1 MSREA
6 ARVVLAAGIDIAG
19 GKHDLVYRNDV
30 SDQGSYGIVTIVFV
44 NSRSGGFPN
53 ARCQS
58 GRTLPAGGC
67 FFNASGDAIADNT
80 LQHNGTFENP
90 TNGDLA
96 DATVADSAPNCY
108 RGNTQRSGRPL
119 AQRCAAAHGH
129 GFFGVLGVQV
139 CAVRAFGDCDN
150 RSAAL
155 SPLSDLSRALH
166 IPFNASTVRNA
177 RAVYPSPGHYV
188 ASPPGPQPSLRP

>member
-1 MSREA
+1 
-6 ARVVLAAGIDIAG
+6 V
-19 GKHDLVYRNDV
+19 
-30 SDQGSYGIVTIVFV
+30 
-44 NSRSGGFPN
+44 
-53 ARCQS
+53 
-58 GRTLPAGGC
+58 
-67 FFNASGDAIADNT
+67 IADNT
-80 LQHNGTFENP
+80 LQRNGTFANP

-129 GFFGVLGVQV
+129 AFFGVLGVQV
-139 CAVRAFGDCDN
+139 LCAVRAFGDCHN
-150 RSAAL
+150 GSAAFR
-155 SPLSDLSRALH
+155 PLSDLSHALH

-188 ASPPGPQPSLRP
+188 ASPLGPQPSLHP